1 MTACIFVAA
10 ITMTTSPA
18 HSECLED
25 LLHEYTPIAGADT
38 LSGVEEEGIWTV
50 DELKGVLGREAAS
63 ELHESRTWRSYKNP
77 RLAMLCSL
85 LIPGLG
91 QLYNERP
98 FKAAVAMGVE
108 TFYLSMIIQNY
119 RNARREEALRDT
131 FEYGSNY
138 WYKHDWWTQE
148 YKARSIDWAWWSAAV
163 VVVVVLDAYIDAHLN
178 DMNFK
183 IEGGAGEGT
192 GGLTLVVEF

>member
-1 MTACIFVAA
+1 MV
-10 ITMTTSPA
+10 TSSPV
-18 HSECLED
+18 HSEYLEGRK
-25 LLHEYTPIAGADT
+25 YRYVSIANADT
-38 LSGVEEEGIWTV
+38 LSGAEEEGIWTV
-50 DELKGVLGREAAS
+50 DELKGVLGREAAT

-77 RLAMLCSL
+77 RIAMLCSL

-98 FKAAVAMGVE
+98 FKAALAMGVE

-119 RNARREEALRDT
+119 RNAKREEVQRDT
-131 FEYGSNY
+131 FEYGSNN

-148 YKARSIDWAWWSAAV
+148 YKERSIDWAWWSAAV

-183 IEGGAGEGT
+183 IESGAGGGT